1 MVVLIIGERFN
12 SSIKKVEQAIQ
23 AKDSAFIQSEAKL
36 QAEAGAD
43 VIDLNAGTLI
53 KSEPEEIVWLIQA
66 VREALGGTVR
76 IAIDSVNP
84 KAIAAGLEEIAKVTG
99 QEKPI
104 INSVTA
110 EKEKLDAVLPLAEK
124 FRAVVVGMCMD
135 ENGIPEEPETR
146 SELGGK
152 ILKAAAEYNISAQDV
167 YLDPLVL
174 PVSTDVKKGQVA
186 LTSIKLIKELDP
198 EVKTI
203 IGLSNISYGLPE
215 KPLLNRTFLAMA
227 MAMGLDAAILNPLD
241 KQLMNMI
248 KAAEV
253 ILGNDEFCMKYIT
266 AYRNGEF
273 NRV

>member
-1 MVVLIIGERFN
+1 MLIIGERFN

-23 AKDSAFIQSEAKL
+23 AKDTAFIQREAKL

-43 VIDLNAGTLI
+43 VIDINAGTLI
-53 KSEPEEIVWLIQA
+53 KSEPEEIVWMIQT
-66 VREALGGTVR
+66 VREALGNIVR

-84 KAIAAGLEEIAKVTG
+84 KAIGAGLEEIAKVTS

-110 EKEKLDAVLPLAEK
+110 EREKLDAVLPLAEK
-124 FRAVVVGMCMD
+124 FSAVVVGMCMD

-152 ILKAAAEYNISAQDV
+152 ILNAAAEYNISAQDV

-198 EVKTI
+198 EIKTI

-253 ILGNDEFCMKYIT
+253 LLGNDEFCMKYIT
-266 AYRNGEF
+266 AYRDGEF

>member
-1 MVVLIIGERFN
+1 VLIIGERFN